1 MLSWLTILNG
11 QSVRTGKA
19 TRWLMKDRGMVK
31 AGTAGKAGTK
41 PRVRKQ
47 HTHRGELF
55 SNG

>member
-31 AGTAGKAGTK
+31 AGTASKAGTK